1 MKYEVINRLRSA
13 YPLGVFPWLAHLV
26 SIHIFLANSSY
37 ITIPYFKPMKKWTLV
52 MCPEWKESLDF
63 MYSSDDY
70 YNGEINY

>member
-1 MKYEVINRLRSA
+1 MGKYKAGNAILLSEKKNKK
-13 YPLGVFPWLAHLV
+13 HLV